1 VVIAV
6 CDSVSD
12 EILFDLFNSLKDDMS
27 GPEEIRI
34 RLPNCPAVHEISAQ
48 AASREISKLQT
59 IDYFRK
65 MLQSSQINDLETIAE
80 LKKVLHPDPE
90 ATGTL
95 VVVQEFI
102 SGSSLDFRL
111 SLLHRLEEVRLGV
124 AVRWVD
130 CSCCFE
136 AEVLLTR

>member
-1 VVIAV
+1 
-6 CDSVSD
+6 
-12 EILFDLFNSLKDDMS
+12 MS
-27 GPEEIRI
+27 GSEEIRI

-48 AASREISKLQT
+48 AAAREISKLQT

-65 MLQSSQINDLETIAE
+65 MLQSSEINDLETIAE

-95 VVVQEFI
+95 AVVQEFI

-111 SLLHRLEEVRLGV
+111 SLLHRLEEVR
-124 AVRWVD
+124 VRLRSRCVE
-130 CSCCFE
+130 CSCYIE
-136 AEVLLTR
+136 VEVLSRHSRRRYVNHYEWWEKI